1 MTFFRRQKYIGKIR
15 FSQFDQLTADKAI
28 VATEENVLAALSSKT
43 GEILWRR
50 IFETD
55 NSRGDIKFL
64 HVSREQRN
72 VVNRNGD
79 ADPFGVITV
88 SGHNPALVRGWDV
101 NTGNL
106 AWEWP
111 LIAIG
116 DNSNGKYF
124 YKDSYIHHVMP
135 VWGSHIEVTE
145 YHASTGQPK
154 TSKSSRISAGWI
166 SEKNCVFTL
175 NYFTCLVKE
184 QLLILDIL
192 ANENNVKTKAIQG
205 STISIAGEG
214 FVKAGKQIISLENL
228 QVVMESDSNVFVD
241 ERIYQLT
248 QNGKEIKITSENQE
262 LLKIT
267 DIPETL
273 DNNLKIIASKCK
285 PKKDAPSQLICRFL
299 LSTCD
304 GAVTLAHQDK
314 FRWIREEA
322 LTQISAVEF
331 LDLSL
336 SDAQGAIEEELN
348 NKDGE

>member
-1 MTFFRRQKYIGKIR
+1 M
-15 FSQFDQLTADKAI
+15 SADKAI

-55 NSRGDIKFL
+55 DSRGEIKFL

-79 ADPFGVITV
+79 PDPFGIITV
-88 SGHNPALVRGWDV
+88 SGHNPALIRGWDI

-111 LIAIG
+111 LVAIG
-116 DNSNGKYF
+116 DNSHGKYF
-124 YKDSYIHHVMP
+124 FKDSYIHHVMP

-166 SEKNCVFTL
+166 SEKNCVFTSQ
-175 NYFTCLVKE
+175 YFTCLVKE
-184 QLLILDIL
+184 QLLVLDIL
-192 ANENNVKTKAIQG
+192 ANENNVRTKPIQG
-205 STISIAGEG
+205 SSVSIVGEG
-214 FVKAGKQIISLENL
+214 FVKVGRQIISLDNL
-228 QVVMESDSNVFVD
+228 QVSLESDANVFVD
-241 ERIYQLT
+241 ERSYQLI
-248 QNGKEIKITSENQE
+248 QNGNEIKITSENQD
-262 LLKIT
+262 LSTIS

-273 DNNLKIIASKCK
+273 DNNLKIIAAKCK
-285 PKKDAPSQLICRFL
+285 PKKDSSSQLVCRFL

-304 GAVTLAHQDK
+304 GAVTLVQQGK
-314 FRWIREEA
+314 FKWTREEA
-322 LTQISAVEF
+322 LTQISTVEF

-348 NKDGE
+348 NKDGECNFIVLISLFTLDND